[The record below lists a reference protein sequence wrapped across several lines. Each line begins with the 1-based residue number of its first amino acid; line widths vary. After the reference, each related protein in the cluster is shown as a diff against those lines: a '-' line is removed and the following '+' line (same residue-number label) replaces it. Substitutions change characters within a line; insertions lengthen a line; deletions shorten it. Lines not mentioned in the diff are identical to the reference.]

1 MLYEHSGRIGFQNVC
16 ADPVIP
22 TPSKGDT
29 CAMLRR
35 ETELRNDPATQLLLD
50 QIEHDAGEYGSEKQE
65 EDEVQTLEEA
75 QLVIDALRAELESLR
90 QEQVTPQRDVAAV
103 ESEGRSSV
111 LSDRVHNARCDK
123 EVFEAIKAQV
133 VEEFGLPPSHVDVLN
148 TAVSRFPGDQDIV
161 EAANYI
167 KYNRAHQGDLKV
179 GDQVPIDSLNL
190 ATLSGDI
197 APLRA
202 YLAPTSEEDHRPVA
216 IVAGSIT

>member
-1 MLYEHSGRIGFQNVC
+1 
-16 ADPVIP
+16 
-22 TPSKGDT
+22 
-29 CAMLRR
+29 MLRR

-50 QIEHDAGEYGSEKQE
+50 QIEHHAGEYGSEKQE
-65 EDEVQTLEEA
+65 EEEVQTLEEA
-75 QLVIDALRAELESLR
+75 QLVIDGLRAELESLR
-90 QEQVTPQRDVAAV
+90 QEQVTPQGDVAAI
-103 ESEGRSSV
+103 ELEGGSSV
-111 LSDRVHNARCDK
+111 LSDRVLSARCDK